1 MVTHSGSAR
10 TARAARRLSEPR
22 PAAVA
27 VEGQVPASVDRVQV
41 ATVREEWHVVERWWT
56 EQPIRRRYFE
66 VVLKTGENVVVF
78 LDELGGGWFRQ
89 RA

>member
-1 MVTHSGSAR
+1 MVTHSGSPR
-10 TARAARRLSEPR
+10 TARAARRLSEAR

-27 VEGQVPASVDRVQV
+27 VEDRAPVSVDRVRV
-41 ATVREEWHVVERWWT
+41 AIVREEWHVVERWWT
-56 EQPIRRRYFE
+56 EQPIRRRYFDI
-66 VVLKTGENVVVF
+66 VLETGENAVVF